1 MRPTS
6 VRSMDTG
13 RSADRPDQPG
23 RAAPGP
29 LEELYAAHYR
39 RLLRLATLLL
49 GDAAQ
54 GEDVVQDVFVAVH
67 RRPDLLAGADDMA
80 AYLRRSVVNGAR
92 SAQRRRVV
100 ALRHRGRVTDP
111 TQATGP
117 APGAD
122 TAVLD
127 GVRRRAVL
135 DAVAALPRRQREVVA
150 LRYYLDLSEREIAA
164 TLGISQGAVKS
175 HASRGAAALRQRL
188 APLTTPTTGPDA
200 SPPDHRPSYAGARP
214 EQPQETR

>member
-1 MRPTS
+1 
-6 VRSMDTG
+6 MDTG
-13 RSADRPDQPG
+13 RDADRPDQPG
-23 RAAPGP
+23 GATPGL

-54 GEDVVQDVFVAVH
+54 GEDVVQDVFVTVH
-67 RRPDLLAGADDMA
+67 HRPDLLTGVDDVA

-100 ALRHRGRVTDP
+100 ALRHRGRATDP
-111 TQATGP
+111 TQTAGH

-122 TAVLD
+122 AAVLD

-188 APLTTPTTGPDA
+188 APLTETGPGPDTG
-200 SPPDHRPSYAGARP
+200 PPDDRPSYAGARP